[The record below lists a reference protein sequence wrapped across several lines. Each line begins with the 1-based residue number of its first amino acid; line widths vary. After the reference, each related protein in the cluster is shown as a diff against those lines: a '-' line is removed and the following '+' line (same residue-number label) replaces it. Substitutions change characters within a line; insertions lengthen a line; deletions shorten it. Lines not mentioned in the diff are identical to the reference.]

1 MGTLRTSSTLFNVD
15 EQWDRKDPGTEN
27 TVTGTAIDH
36 RRVSIGTSEVE
47 VTLAAAI
54 TGGAGPGWAW
64 IKNHGATNY
73 VQIGFATTV
82 YSIRLKAGQAML
94 LPLDPGV
101 TSLFLKSNTA
111 AVSVELLVYE
121 A

>member
-27 TVTGTAIDH
+27 TVVGDAIDH
-36 RRVSIGTSEVE
+36 RRLEIGTSEE
-47 VTLAAAI
+47 EFTIAGDI
-54 TGGAGPGWAW
+54 TGGAGPGWVWA
-64 IKNHGATNY
+64 KNHGPTNY
-73 VQIGFATTV
+73 VQIGFATAV

>member
-1 MGTLRTSSTLFNVD
+1 MAVLNISNRIFNSTDL
-15 EQWDRKDPGTEN
+15 WDRREPGRDSTQ
-27 TVTGTAIDH
+27 TGTALDH
-36 RRVSIGTSEVE
+36 RRISIATSEVE
-47 VTLAAAI
+47 VTLASDI
-54 TGGAGPGWAW
+54 TGGEGPGWLWA
-64 IKNHGATNY
+64 KNHGPTNY
-73 VQIGFATTV
+73 VQIGFATTE

-101 TSLFLKSNTA
+101 TSLFLKANPA